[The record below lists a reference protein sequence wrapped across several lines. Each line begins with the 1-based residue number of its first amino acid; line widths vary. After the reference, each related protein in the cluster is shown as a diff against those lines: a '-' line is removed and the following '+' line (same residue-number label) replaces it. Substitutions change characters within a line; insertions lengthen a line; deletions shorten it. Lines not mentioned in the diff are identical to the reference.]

1 MRYLNSRI
9 LILNS
14 PHTLHTMKFIF

>member
-9 LILNS
+9 LMLNPS
-14 PHTLHTMKFIF
+14 HTLHTMKFIF

>member
-9 LILNS
+9 LMLNS
-14 PHTLHTMKFIF
+14 PHTLRTMIFIF